1 MNPTR
6 YSLTKQPRNKTELAK
21 KQRGERWKGTWYVR
35 YKLPDGKWSPL
46 KSTGCANKS
55 DAIAK
60 LEAET
65 GPVLGKDTRLDEF
78 TLAFFD
84 YPNGRYITDR
94 RAGGHRASYRS
105 AMAHRT
111 NLEHIKRVLGN
122 PRLRDI
128 DKTATKRL
136 RDTLYAEGRA
146 ASTINHVINCLSIVL
161 DAAEDDGIIPAVPKV
176 YRAGGKGSAREVLT
190 VSEARLVLNSKRWR
204 DERERIAN
212 VVAAATGLRQGEILG
227 LTRDRVHRDHLDVS
241 QVWDR
246 VSYRLKPAT
255 KNGESRVVPISK
267 RVRRELARLIHMSP
281 HRPKWYVF
289 YHDASTVA
297 PYNAAEVTRGLK
309 HVLRAEGIDVA
320 ATFHSWRHYANSRM
334 IEAGVPAETVRA
346 LIGHRSEGMTMN
358 YYRPGEVAAIVSV
371 QDE

>member
-1 MNPTR
+1 LTSSHFI
-6 YSLTKQPRNKTELAK
+6 SLTIQMVGMYAIVAPGR
-21 KQRGERWKGTWYVR
+21 YVR
-35 YKLPDGKWSPL
+35 
-46 KSTGCANKS
+46 
-55 DAIAK
+55 
-60 LEAET
+60 
-65 GPVLGKDTRLDEF
+65 
-78 TLAFFD
+78 
-84 YPNGRYITDR
+84 DR
-94 RAGGHRASYRS
+94 RAGGHRVSYRS
-105 AMAHRT
+105 AQAHRT
-111 NLEHIKRVLGN
+111 NLDHIKRVLGN

-136 RDTLYAEGRA
+136 RDTLYSEGRA
-146 ASTINHVINCLSIVL
+146 ASTINHVVNCLSIIL

-190 VSEARLVLNSKRWR
+190 VPEAHLVLNSNRWR

-227 LTRDRVHRDHLDVS
+227 LTVDRVHRGYIDVS

-246 VSYRLKPAT
+246 VSYRLKTAT
-255 KNGESRVVPISK
+255 KSGESRVVPISK
-267 RVRRELARLIHMSP
+267 RVRRELGRLIASTP

-289 YHDASTVA
+289 YHDTSTIA
-297 PYNAAEVTRGLK
+297 PYNPAEVTRGLK
-309 HVLRAEGIDVA
+309 HVLRAEGVDVA

-371 QDE
+371 QDGGKKFETFLK